1 MKTPV
6 SYSGFF
12 GSYSGMAE
20 AARNIVASL
29 NAVGV
34 DVTTQFIPNI
44 QGTMNLGVLLDIV
57 KSLQARQLD
66 YKVKIMHVTPDLI
79 TQHLE
84 PMKYHIFH
92 LFWETDALPKWWVW
106 ALNLCD
112 EVWTGDQ
119 YHAEAFRKSGVKKPI
134 FVFPQPIEENA
145 DKPPFSY
152 LNKINRNSLYMFY
165 SIFQWIERKDPKT
178 LIKAYLREFENEKDV
193 ILLFKTYKETF
204 SSQEIDD
211 IMSQVVIFKRE
222 LQQKHYPRLGFIQ
235 YPMNKHDVLRFHVT
249 GDCFVLPHR
258 GEGWA
263 RTVQEAALFG
273 KPIISTKLGGVHEYL
288 PDDSAY
294 LLNYEEVNVFNMD
307 WVPWYSKEQ
316 KWAQVDQGELQ
327 KKMRHAFENRHEA
340 RSVGAKAA
348 QLILRDMNYQ
358 AVGNLMKRRLEEIYQ
373 NL

>member
-1 MKTPV
+1 
-6 SYSGFF
+6 
-12 GSYSGMAE
+12 
-20 AARNIVASL
+20 
-29 NAVGV
+29 
-34 DVTTQFIPNI
+34 
-44 QGTMNLGVLLDIV
+44 
-57 KSLQARQLD
+57 
-66 YKVKIMHVTPDLI
+66 
-79 TQHLE
+79 
-84 PMKYHIFH
+84 
-92 LFWETDALPKWWVW
+92 
-106 ALNLCD
+106 
-112 EVWTGDQ
+112 
-119 YHAEAFRKSGVKKPI
+119 
-134 FVFPQPIEENA
+134 
-145 DKPPFSY
+145 
-152 LNKINRNSLYMFY
+152 
-165 SIFQWIERKDPKT
+165 
-178 LIKAYLREFENEKDV
+178 
-193 ILLFKTYKETF
+193 
-204 SSQEIDD
+204 
-211 IMSQVVIFKRE
+211 
-222 LQQKHYPRLGFIQ
+222 
-235 YPMNKHDVLRFHVT
+235 MNKHDVLRFHVT